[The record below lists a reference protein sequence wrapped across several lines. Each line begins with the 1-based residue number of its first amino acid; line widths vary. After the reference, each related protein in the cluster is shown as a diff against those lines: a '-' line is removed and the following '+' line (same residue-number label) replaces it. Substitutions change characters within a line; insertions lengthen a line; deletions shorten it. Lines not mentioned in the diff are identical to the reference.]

1 MLQANVLTAMLVGFW
16 GREWDGLPGSQVLA
30 EGVRALQLVV
40 WYERQRDPGG
50 AKHSR
55 RRKFNSSASATEILV
70 VEGELDAKLRCHL
83 SANSYSQIWL

>member
-16 GREWDGLPGSQVLA
+16 GRECDGHPGPQVLA

-55 RRKFNSSASATEILV
+55 RRSPT
-70 VEGELDAKLRCHL
+70 
-83 SANSYSQIWL
+83 